1 MPISIMVFLNLFLI
15 FRLIYMAASYIKNKD
30 INLNVS
36 KPEFVSFCWI
46 KPEKFNLM
54 WVPDFKRKVYT
65 EVFRDFYDLDI
76 T

>member
-1 MPISIMVFLNLFLI
+1 MINKISDKDKKDWEDFLSNTENLP
-15 FRLIYMAASYIKNKD
+15 NKD